1 MSNFLSTQKAA
12 HALDGDLPLV
22 ELVYGFE
29 IPKDL
34 RLVLTQLIELDPYNK
49 TRLLE
54 YDTVCVI
61 KNLYEGFINKFK
73 RLPKV
78 FIYLIE
84 IIHELNVEL
93 TIERFDV
100 KSMRYALSLHQEI
113 PSIYHRITYGIMFN
127 KRIYGVINNLTKN
140 NRNLLSF
147 ISGLPCKYPLL
158 DAELENWVVKHAGK
172 TKNETIHEVMAYWD
186 EPGFP
191 RESSLEIHRNYFSL
205 NRKDMEW
212 ERCCKKYPE
221 FFNQTFTTNL
231 DLIKVEIA
239 NQKAYILDPNDRKQV
254 LLGQLT
260 VCCQR
265 LGGSAEASMMEGLLN
280 PDSGF
285 LVFEKG
291 DKVLAQSWVWLS
303 KDKEVLVLDNIEFA
317 DNRQPIHIIHLLK
330 EWLKHVPY
338 KNVQMGLGFNQM
350 SIGEP
355 VATKKIYWYNQVW
368 KQRYTDANQRVW
380 LKKNNK
386 III

>member
-1 MSNFLSTQKAA
+1 M
-12 HALDGDLPLV
+12 G
-22 ELVYGFE
+22 
-29 IPKDL
+29 
-34 RLVLTQLIELDPYNK
+34 
-49 TRLLE
+49 
-54 YDTVCVI
+54 
-61 KNLYEGFINKFK
+61 
-73 RLPKV
+73 
-78 FIYLIE
+78 
-84 IIHELNVEL
+84 
-93 TIERFDV
+93 
-100 KSMRYALSLHQEI
+100 
-113 PSIYHRITYGIMFN
+113 
-127 KRIYGVINNLTKN
+127 
-140 NRNLLSF
+140 
-147 ISGLPCKYPLL
+147 
-158 DAELENWVVKHAGK
+158 
-172 TKNETIHEVMAYWD
+172 
-186 EPGFP
+186 
-191 RESSLEIHRNYFSL
+191 
-205 NRKDMEW
+205 
-212 ERCCKKYPE
+212 RCCKKYPE

-303 KDKEVLVLDNIEFA
+303 KDTEVLVLDNIEFA